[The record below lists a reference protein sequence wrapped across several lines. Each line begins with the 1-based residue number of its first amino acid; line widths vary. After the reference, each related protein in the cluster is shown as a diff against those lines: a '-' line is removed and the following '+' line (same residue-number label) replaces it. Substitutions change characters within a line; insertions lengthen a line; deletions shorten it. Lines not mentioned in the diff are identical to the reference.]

1 MASDPYEP
9 PTTKGSRWAIT
20 VWLTQNTGYTRET
33 YDRFIQSLPPD
44 WKLEGQEE
52 KGKNSPDHH
61 FQLMLWTGDTRKSR
75 VMKIFPKCH
84 IMKARNPF
92 ALQNY
97 VHKSDTRVAELK
109 TIETKS
115 PQWHVIIDQFSAFA
129 IEQGDH
135 ENLNDDEKL
144 RIWDRFIGLS
154 IEEGMR
160 IDIVGVNPQYRSCIM
175 KYWPNY
181 INRYKRVS
189 AQHPL
194 ETDRQ
199 TDKLE
204 NNSSHLSSITND
216 VSDNDEGTEQQWQ
229 EEDDEEQTEEEH
241 SQSGSDYYTEGSSE
255 GDSSSRSSD

>member
-1 MASDPYEP
+1 MPDEYEP
-9 PTTKGSRWAIT
+9 PHTKGSRWSIT
-20 VWLTQNTGYTRET
+20 VWLTQKTGYTRES
-33 YDRFIQSLPPD
+33 YDHFIMTLPSH

-52 KGKNSPDHH
+52 KAKGEDHH
-61 FQLMLWTGDTRKSR
+61 FQLMLHTGETRKSA
-75 VMKIFPKCH
+75 VMKHFPLCH
-84 IMKARNPF
+84 VSKARNPF
-92 ALQNY
+92 ALQAY
-97 VHKSDTRVAELK
+97 VHKADTRIGELK

-115 PQWHVIIDQFSAFA
+115 PQWHLIVDQFSKFA

-175 KYWPNY
+175 KYWINY

-189 AQHPL
+189 AQRPL

-199 TDKLE
+199 TDNSGNKL
-204 NNSSHLSSITND
+204 SRPSTITD
-216 VSDNDEGTEQQWQ
+216 GTEDEGTEQQWQ
-229 EEDDEEQTEEEH
+229 EEDDESEDVTLTDGYTE
-241 SQSGSDYYTEGSSE
+241 SGSEST
-255 GDSSSRSSD
+255 SSSTTGD